1 MKPTTSYGSLG
12 LHDDDYDGLT
22 ENTTPSQISS
32 APESAT
38 YLKSMAV
45 VTGLLLISAAAV
57 SVSQFAGVSIL
68 PTTNKAAKL
77 DSVNRPVYANLA
89 GMARFIA
96 THLSVCPSVEF
107 LACAPLFFSVVVPP
121 FFSTLHCFF

>member
-89 GMARFIA
+89 GMACFIV
-96 THLSVCPSVEF
+96 THLFPCP
-107 LACAPLFFSVVVPP
+107 
-121 FFSTLHCFF
+121 